1 MEGFAHAGSSSKIH
15 LESLHRLLPEGI
27 MTAAGQVVR
36 AIFEN
41 VLPGRG
47 YTYKDSPR
55 IKKFLE
61 DSTLHQRAGKRL
73 RVDYRGSS
81 EVRWVCPS
89 ENNSKAWFW
98 RGSMRCT
105 DATHVKAIFT
115 SKDVADRQQ
124 STLGSV
130 SLITFACSAPAGPDA
145 GVPGIMDVDLLV
157 HSSTNVRLSTLQ
169 AWMHPAS
176 IPEMVKNEWEYIR
189 TGQGRPY
196 TTNSTVQTFLRESTL
211 NLQEST
217 LNLPTT
223 GKRLRVDLVGSSGH
237 APNKRGPKVGSRN
250 QELPSYGGLEI
261 GRTLLEGRGSIGG
274 HSLLGRVP
282 ATQTVS
288 RSDHGTVGAPRLQYS
303 ALSQQPSESFASPQ
317 LNLADMVGIWCSLA

>member
-1 MEGFAHAGSSSKIH
+1 MPSTSETWYFEVVVRLYHDQTFSDLLNARKQTLGSCLDAASEISWACSQVESETLGLMHVEGFAHAGSSSKIH

-115 SKDVADRQQ
+115 SK
-124 STLGSV
+124 
-130 SLITFACSAPAGPDA
+130 
-145 GVPGIMDVDLLV
+145 
-157 HSSTNVRLSTLQ
+157 
-169 AWMHPAS
+169 
-176 IPEMVKNEWEYIR
+176 
-189 TGQGRPY
+189 
-196 TTNSTVQTFLRESTL
+196 
-211 NLQEST
+211 
-217 LNLPTT
+217 
-223 GKRLRVDLVGSSGH
+223 
-237 APNKRGPKVGSRN
+237 
-250 QELPSYGGLEI
+250 ELPF
-261 GRTLLEGRGSIGG
+261 
-274 HSLLGRVP
+274 P
-282 ATQTVS
+282 K
-288 RSDHGTVGAPRLQYS
+288 
-303 ALSQQPSESFASPQ
+303 
-317 LNLADMVGIWCSLA
+317 W